1 MMWLKPNGKT
11 ELSQLYQCGDVMQ
24 CAKKTRNKYAFAIG
38 IEPPK
43 ICTAAPKVQE
53 EEKPGAV
60 GDLGLRQ
67 NFAPELSGYALKLKP
82 GGKPMVFGVPWMLLD
97 ALGNPKLK
105 IFNVFTEHP

>member
-1 MMWLKPNGKT
+1 MLCNVP
-11 ELSQLYQCGDVMQ
+11 
-24 CAKKTRNKYAFAIG
+24 KKTRNKYACAIG

-67 NFAPELSGYALKLKP
+67 NFAPELSSYALKLKP
-82 GGKPMVFGVPWMLLD
+82 CRGKPMVLGVPWMLLD
-97 ALGNPKLK
+97 ALGNPKLI